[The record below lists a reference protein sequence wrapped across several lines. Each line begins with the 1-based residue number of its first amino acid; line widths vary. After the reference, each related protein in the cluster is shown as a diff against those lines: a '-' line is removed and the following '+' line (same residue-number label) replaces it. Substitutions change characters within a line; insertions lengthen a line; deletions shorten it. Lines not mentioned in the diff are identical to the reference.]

1 MNTAI
6 TLHILIASTRTA
18 NVSCVYMTNTSSYVV
33 LRPNSRW
40 HTYLTKLICYSN
52 RHRRSIRRSIS
63 LPGRGNSYLTDFTS
77 FNKAAAKPDT
87 APLSEGN
94 YWCISGSV
102 KTAPA
107 SPASDW
113 LSEWKKW
120 WRRNKYAWITVP
132 VTPMDVTEYF
142 VSYSFTVQSGNEHG
156 QFPLTFDKVM
166 IYYNFFQIT

>member
-1 MNTAI
+1 MNVTLAKHTCCQI
-6 TLHILIASTRTA
+6 ATVEHCYTLHILIASTRTA
-18 NVSCVYMTNTSSYVV
+18 NVSSVYMTNTSSYVV
-33 LRPNSRW
+33 SRPNSRW
-40 HTYLTKLICYSN
+40 HAYLTKLICYFN
-52 RHRRSIRRSIS
+52 RHRRSIRHSIS

-77 FNKAAAKPDT
+77 FNKTAVKADT

-113 LSEWKKW
+113 FSEWKKW

-132 VTPMDVTEYF
+132 VTPMD
-142 VSYSFTVQSGNEHG
+142 QW
-156 QFPLTFDKVM
+156 M
-166 IYYNFFQIT
+166 